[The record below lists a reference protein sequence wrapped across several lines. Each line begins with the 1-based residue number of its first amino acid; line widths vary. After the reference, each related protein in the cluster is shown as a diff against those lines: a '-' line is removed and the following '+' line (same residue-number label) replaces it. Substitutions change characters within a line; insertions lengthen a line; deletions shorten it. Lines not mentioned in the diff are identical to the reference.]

1 MVELAW
7 LWLPIA
13 VRASRL
19 SSGAAAK
26 PLILTPVWETS
37 EGIPV
42 SITRR
47 QFLTNTGASLPAS
60 ALVSARAMPIE
71 EDRESAS
78 KMLDDWS
85 AVRDQFNLS
94 REYIHLATFA
104 LASHPRPVREAI
116 EKYRRALDE
125 NPFLVVD
132 RGFWGPEAV
141 NLPHK
146 VREAAADY
154 AGGRPEEIALTG
166 NTTMGLALVYS
177 GLPLKPGQEVLTTA
191 HDHFSHHE
199 SIRLATERAGASMRK
214 ISLFDSFDAISEDSI
229 VSRIRSALRPST
241 RAIGITWVH
250 SSSGLKLPVRHVA
263 NAIREVNASRDESD
277 RIWLIVDG
285 VHGFGV
291 EDENVAELGCDFFV
305 SGTHKWIFAPRGT
318 GIIWAR
324 EKAWAKLRPIIPGF
338 ADAVETA
345 WMENRAPQGPTRATW
360 VSPGGYHAF
369 EHQWAMIEAFRF
381 HQRIGRKRVA
391 ERIHALNEQCKEG
404 LTKMRHVMLY
414 TPRGSTLAAGL
425 ICFDVQGMQPK
436 AVVKR
441 LLQHKIVASTTPYRI
456 SYARL
461 APSLVNTP
469 KEVDAALRAIR
480 GMAFG

>member
-1 MVELAW
+1 M
-7 LWLPIA
+7 
-13 VRASRL
+13 
-19 SSGAAAK
+19 
-26 PLILTPVWETS
+26 
-37 EGIPV
+37 

-47 QFLTNTGASLPAS
+47 QFLTNTGVSLPAS
-60 ALVSARAMPIE
+60 ALVSTRAMSIGE
-71 EDRESAS
+71 VGQSDSN
-78 KMLDDWS
+78 MLDDW
-85 AVRDQFNLS
+85 AVVRDQFNLS
-94 REYIHLATFA
+94 PEYIHLATFA

-116 EKYRRALDE
+116 QKYRRALDE

-132 RGFWGPEAV
+132 RGLWGPEAE

-146 VREAAADY
+146 VREAAAEY
-154 AGGRPEEIALTG
+154 IGGRPEEIALTG
-166 NTTMGLALVYS
+166 NTTMGLALVYY

-214 ISLFDSFDAISEDSI
+214 IVLFDSFDAISDGSI
-229 VSRIRSALRPST
+229 VSRVRSALRPST

-263 NAIREVNASRDESD
+263 NAISEVNAGRDDSD
-277 RIWLIVDG
+277 RILLIVDG

-291 EDENVAELGCDFFV
+291 EDDNVAEMGCDFFV

-324 EKAWAKLRPIIPGF
+324 EDTWAILRPIIPSYEL
-338 ADAVETA
+338 ETA
-345 WMENRAPQGPTRATW
+345 WMENRAPQGPTRASWAT
-360 VSPGGYHAF
+360 PGGYHAF

-381 HQRIGRKRVA
+381 HHRIGRNRVA

-404 LTKMRHVMLY
+404 LAKMRHVKLY
-414 TPRGSTLAAGL
+414 TPRGSTLSAGL
-425 ICFDVQGMQPK
+425 ICFDVNGMQPQ

-441 LLQHKIVASTTPYRI
+441 LLQHKIVASTTPYGI

-469 KEVDAALRAIR
+469 KEVDATLRAIR
-480 GMAFG
+480 AMAYG

>member
-1 MVELAW
+1 M
-7 LWLPIA
+7 
-13 VRASRL
+13 
-19 SSGAAAK
+19 
-26 PLILTPVWETS
+26 
-37 EGIPV
+37 

-47 QFLTNTGASLPAS
+47 QFLASAGASLPAS
-60 ALVSARAMPIE
+60 ALVSARAMPIG
-71 EDRESAS
+71 EDRRSAS
-78 KMLDDWS
+78 NILDDWS
-85 AVRDQFNLS
+85 VVRDQFDLS

-132 RGFWGPEAV
+132 RGLWGPEAE
-141 NLPHK
+141 NLPHE
-146 VREAAADY
+146 VREAAAEY
-154 AGGRPEEIALTG
+154 VGGRPEEIALTG
-166 NTTMGLALVYS
+166 NTTMGLALVYG
-177 GLPLKPGQEVLTTA
+177 GLPLKPGQETLTTA
-191 HDHFSHHE
+191 HDHYSHHE

-214 ISLFDSFDAISEDSI
+214 IVLFDKFDAISDDSI
-229 VSRIRSALRPST
+229 VSRVRSALSPST
-241 RAIGITWVH
+241 RAVGITWVH
-250 SSSGLKLPVRHVA
+250 SSSGLKLPVRHIA
-263 NAIREVNASRDESD
+263 NAISEVNASRDESD

-285 VHGFGV
+285 VHGFGA

-324 EKAWAKLRPIIPGF
+324 ENAWAKLRPLIPSF
-338 ADAVETA
+338 TDEVETA

-369 EHQWAMIEAFRF
+369 EHQWAMIEAFRL
-381 HQRIGRKRVA
+381 HRRIGRKRVA

-404 LTKMRHVMLY
+404 LAKMRHVTLY
-414 TPRGSTLAAGL
+414 TPRGSTLSSGL
-425 ICFDVQGMQPK
+425 ICFDVNGMQPK

-441 LLQHKIVASTTPYRI
+441 LLQDKIVASTTPYGT

-469 KEVDAALRAIR
+469 DEVDATLRTIRALA
-480 GMAFG
+480 

>member
-1 MVELAW
+1 
-7 LWLPIA
+7 
-13 VRASRL
+13 
-19 SSGAAAK
+19 
-26 PLILTPVWETS
+26 
-37 EGIPV
+37 V

-47 QFLTNTGASLPAS
+47 QFLASGGASLPAS
-60 ALVSARAMPIE
+60 ALASARAIPIG
-71 EDRESAS
+71 EDRRSAS
-78 KMLDDWS
+78 NILDDWS
-85 AVRDQFNLS
+85 VVRDQFNLS

-132 RGFWGPEAV
+132 RGLWGPEAE
-141 NLPHK
+141 NLPHE
-146 VREAAADY
+146 VREAAAEY
-154 AGGRPEEIALTG
+154 VGGRPEEIALTG
-166 NTTMGLALVYS
+166 NTTMGLALVYG

-191 HDHFSHHE
+191 HDHYSHHE

-214 ISLFDSFDAISEDSI
+214 IVLFDKFDAISDDSI
-229 VSRIRSALRPST
+229 VSRVRSALSPST
-241 RAIGITWVH
+241 RAVGITWVH
-250 SSSGLKLPVRHVA
+250 SSSGLKLPVRHIA
-263 NAIREVNASRDESD
+263 NAISEVNASRDESD

-285 VHGFGV
+285 VHGFGA

-324 EKAWAKLRPIIPGF
+324 ENAWAKLRPLIPSF
-338 ADAVETA
+338 TDEVETA

-369 EHQWAMIEAFRF
+369 EHQWAMIEAFRL
-381 HQRIGRKRVA
+381 HRRIGRKRVA
-391 ERIHALNEQCKEG
+391 ERIHALNDQCKEG
-404 LTKMRHVMLY
+404 LAKMRHVTLY
-414 TPRGSTLAAGL
+414 TPRGSTLSSGL
-425 ICFDVQGMQPK
+425 ICFDVNGMQPK
-436 AVVKR
+436 AVVKK
-441 LLQHKIVASTTPYRI
+441 LLQDKIVASTTPYGT

-469 KEVDAALRAIR
+469 DEVDATLRTIRALA
-480 GMAFG
+480 